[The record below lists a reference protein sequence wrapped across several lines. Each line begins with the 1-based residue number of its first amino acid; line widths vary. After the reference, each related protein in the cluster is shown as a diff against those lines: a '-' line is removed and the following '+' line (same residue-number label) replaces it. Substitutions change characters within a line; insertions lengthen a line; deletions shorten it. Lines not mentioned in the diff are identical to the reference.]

1 MNSCCNSFKFRA
13 GGVSPSAITDSSVAH
28 GHNSN
33 SNNRGS
39 GDVVQTGLH
48 VWDSNE
54 AGYCLNP
61 FSYLEHEELCQPSP
75 EGNQSP
81 QRILP
86 NEIQAD
92 CVDLGTLRD
101 SPPHAV
107 HGDLLCALPRTLQCP
122 QPLESRANSIL
133 DKVRKSILL

>member
-1 MNSCCNSFKFRA
+1 MFMIRA

-39 GDVVQTGLH
+39 GDLVQTGLH

-61 FSYLEHEELCQPSP
+61 FSYFEHEDLCQPPS
-75 EGNQSP
+75 EVNQSA

-86 NEIQAD
+86 DEI
-92 CVDLGTLRD
+92 
-101 SPPHAV
+101 
-107 HGDLLCALPRTLQCP
+107 
-122 QPLESRANSIL
+122 
-133 DKVRKSILL
+133 